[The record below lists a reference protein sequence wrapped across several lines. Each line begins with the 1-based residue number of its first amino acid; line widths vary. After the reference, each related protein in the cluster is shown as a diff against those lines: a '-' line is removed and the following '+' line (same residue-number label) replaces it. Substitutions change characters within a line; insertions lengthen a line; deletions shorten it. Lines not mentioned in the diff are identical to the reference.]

1 MKLWQISTSVLLAVA
16 LVGCNSKGTE
26 TVDTRAVQ
34 IENPVKQHYVKGNI
48 NILQRIALPADAIL
62 TVSLSDVS
70 LADAPSITL
79 SQKRERLDGK
89 QSPFHFVLPY
99 RPSDVKPNARIV
111 VSASVSLH
119 NRLMF
124 VTDTA
129 YEVINNGK
137 TKDIEIILKA
147 VR

>member
-26 TVDTRAVQ
+26 TVDTRVEQ

>member
-1 MKLWQISTSVLLAVA
+1 MKLWQISTSVLLAAA

-26 TVDTRAVQ
+26 TVDTRVEQ